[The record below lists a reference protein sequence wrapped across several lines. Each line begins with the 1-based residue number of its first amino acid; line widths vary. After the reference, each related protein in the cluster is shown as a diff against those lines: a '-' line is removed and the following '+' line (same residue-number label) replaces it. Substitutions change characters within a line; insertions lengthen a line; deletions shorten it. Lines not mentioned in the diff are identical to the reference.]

1 MAIDLIEDG
10 SRIPSNVVGTAV
22 TIGVYDGV
30 HRGHCRLLSE
40 LREYAGQ
47 QGLATAVVTF
57 DQHPARVTSP
67 ENAPKLLTSLEKK
80 MELFE
85 SQEIDFVYLVRFTK
99 ERSMTSAS
107 NFYSSVFVDGV
118 KAKTIIVG
126 EDFQFGHNREGNLDL
141 LKVEGAKTGVEVIG
155 MKLVEET
162 GTAISSTAIRNHLAT
177 GDILSATNMLGRF
190 FEIEGTVVR
199 GVQRGQQIGFPTAN
213 IAVSKEMLL
222 PSDGVYACWYM
233 RDDGHRH
240 MAAANIGRRPTFLE
254 NNEESLL
261 EVHLIGYEG
270 NLYGERARVEFVDF
284 LRNEIKFE
292 NLDALRNQLEA
303 DIAATHSLLD
313 NHEQC

>member
-1 MAIDLIEDG
+1 
-10 SRIPSNVVGTAV
+10 
-22 TIGVYDGV
+22 
-30 HRGHCRLLSE
+30 
-40 LREYAGQ
+40 
-47 QGLATAVVTF
+47 VVTF

-67 ENAPKLLTSLEKK
+67 ENAPKLLTSFEQKL
-80 MELFE
+80 ELFE
-85 SQEIDFVYLVRFTK
+85 SLEIDYVYLVRFTK

-107 NFYSSVFVDGV
+107 SFYSSVFVDGV

-162 GTAISSTAIRNHLAT
+162 GTPVSSTAIRNYLAT

-190 FEIEGTVVR
+190 FEVEGTVVK
-199 GVQRGQQIGFPTAN
+199 GAQRGQQIGFPTAN
-213 IAVSKEMLL
+213 ITVSKEMLL

-240 MAAANIGRRPTFLE
+240 MAAANIGRRPTFQE
-254 NNEESLL
+254 NNEESIL

-270 NLYGERARVEFVDF
+270 NLYGEKARVEFVDF

-303 DIAATHSLLD
+303 DIAAAHSLLD
-313 NHEQC
+313 DHEQC